1 MKLGKKNS
9 WDNIQG
15 EGICGGQ
22 ATLLSRRWPYFL
34 SSSSFKGGTLENL
47 AEKMPRDSSC
57 PLETQEVPFL
67 SARAKLP
74 KVR

>member
-1 MKLGKKNS
+1 MGAVGAALREKEFVEEKLPLLRYR
-9 WDNIQG
+9 WLYF
-15 EGICGGQ
+15 
-22 ATLLSRRWPYFL
+22 LLSISL
-34 SSSSFKGGTLENL
+34 KGGTLENL

-67 SARAKLP
+67 SARVKPP